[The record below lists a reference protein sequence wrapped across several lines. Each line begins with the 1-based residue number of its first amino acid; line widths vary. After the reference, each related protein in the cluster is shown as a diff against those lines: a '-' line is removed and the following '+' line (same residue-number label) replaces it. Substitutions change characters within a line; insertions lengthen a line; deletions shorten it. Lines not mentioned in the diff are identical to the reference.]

1 LPQARLAAF
10 LQLVVNHVL
19 HQVVRGLRGAL
30 RPESRQ
36 STPQQRPGQGENVSH
51 HVPCYTQLMLDETT
65 FRRHCDAA
73 MDALK
78 KSLIEAEEEGG
89 FEVEEQNGVLNILFE
104 EPPGKFVITPNTPPR
119 QIWIS
124 ALSTS
129 FKLDWSETAK
139 NFVLPKTGE
148 TLPVV
153 IERVIKEHL
162 GARPITLH

>member
-1 LPQARLAAF
+1 
-10 LQLVVNHVL
+10 
-19 HQVVRGLRGAL
+19 
-30 RPESRQ
+30 
-36 STPQQRPGQGENVSH
+36 
-51 HVPCYTQLMLDETT
+51 MLDETT

-89 FEVEEQNGVLNILFE
+89 FEVEEQSGVLNILFD

-119 QIWIS
+119 QVWIS

-129 FKLDWSETAK
+129 FKLDWSDAAG

-148 TLPVV
+148 TLPAVV
-153 IERVIKEHL
+153 DRVIKEHL
-162 GARPITLH
+162 GSRPITLH

>member
-1 LPQARLAAF
+1 MDEVEFRKVAEAALDGLLQHLIAR
-10 LQLVVNHVL
+10 
-19 HQVVRGLRGAL
+19 
-30 RPESRQ
+30 E
-36 STPQQRPGQGENVSH
+36 
-51 HVPCYTQLMLDETT
+51 
-65 FRRHCDAA
+65 DAG
-73 MDALK
+73 DA
-78 KSLIEAEEEGG
+78 E
-89 FEVEEQNGVLNILFE
+89 FEVEGGQGGLVNVLFE
-104 EPPGKFVITPNTPPR
+104 EPPGKFVITPNTPVR
-119 QIWIS
+119 QVWIS